1 MPATDFYGQCET
13 GLRNILLDLTTYFE
27 HDWQIM
33 NGDES
38 GLTKGAQYFARLH
51 PNSFSDTDV
60 ASQQAFVDWEIAL
73 KIYVRFGEMQASWDA
88 FRALRAEVV
97 WKILQYPTLN
107 NVSGVDSTRVGAGDL
122 PVYIVED
129 PEVSEPTPL
138 FISQT
143 LIVTVHQRIVIT
155 GGEYA

>member
-1 MPATDFYGQCET
+1 MATDYYTLCET
-13 GLRNILLDLTTYFE
+13 GLHNILDDLTTYFE

-51 PNSFSDTDV
+51 PASFSDTDV
-60 ASQQAFVDWEIAL
+60 AAQVAFTDWQIEL
-73 KIYVRFGEMQASWDA
+73 KIYVRFTELQASWDA
-88 FRALRAEVV
+88 FRAFRADVFY
-97 WKILQYPTLN
+97 KILQYPTLN
-107 NVSGVDSTRVGAGDL
+107 NVSGVDSTRVGSGDS
-122 PVYIVED
+122 PVYIVDD
-129 PEVSEPTPL
+129 PEIANPTPL

-143 LIVTVHQRIVIT
+143 LIVTVHQKIIIT